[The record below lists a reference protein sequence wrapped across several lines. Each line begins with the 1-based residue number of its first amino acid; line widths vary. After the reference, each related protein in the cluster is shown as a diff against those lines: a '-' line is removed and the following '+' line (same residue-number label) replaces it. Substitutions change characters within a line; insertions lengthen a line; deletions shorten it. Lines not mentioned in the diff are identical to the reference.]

1 MPIGRKNYGHRKE
14 KLWASDQKGIGI
26 GLVTDAYFYLYP
38 QNVGFKPSHL
48 TFHCPF
54 LGNPGFSS

>member
-1 MPIGRKNYGHRKE
+1 MPIGWKTMGIGSE
-14 KLWASDQKGIGI
+14 GIGI

>member
-1 MPIGRKNYGHRKE
+1 ME